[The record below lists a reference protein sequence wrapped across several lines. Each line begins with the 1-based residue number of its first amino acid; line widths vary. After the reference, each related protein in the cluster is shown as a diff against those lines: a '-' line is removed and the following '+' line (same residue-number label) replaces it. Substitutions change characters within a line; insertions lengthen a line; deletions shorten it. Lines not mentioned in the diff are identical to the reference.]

1 MVNNLA
7 TVAELDDVSIVAGVD
22 EDTDD
27 VEINRDDDDDDDC
40 TDADDADVVSDG
52 GSVDDAVPGDLSD
65 VGDVKVEDD
74 RDTDD
79 VKRGGDVDSEGNDG
93 FDDADND
100 VCTSSEDCTDDCVD
114 SGVMGKAESDARGV
128 DVEAAS
134 VDAVIF
140 TQTDIDDNLKTAEA
154 DDTSIA
160 LADDWDP
167 VKDTGFDAALEGNGD
182 VETDDGGFFDF
193 PGNEVDRAAE
203 DFTDVGADF
212 DNEVETDSNTETT
225 DIVDSGVAAKFNEEY
240 DFDTDIKA
248 ELCVD
253 LDADANAPADL
264 DVVKNFVD
272 VATDSK
278 DDNDTD
284 PDIEAGGVSN
294 WSGDDTCVNIDIAVD
309 ADVHFDRDVGTNL
322 DKDSDGVVDSKDGE
336 ETDVNRTTD
345 GNVVSVCELGSN
357 SDKVGDDGD
366 TCFEVVGSTDLDGVS
381 EADADIN
388 TDVDLDIETDRDM
401 DCDNVD
407 DVEIASCPGE

>member
-7 TVAELDDVSIVAGVD
+7 TVAELDDVNIVAGVD

-27 VEINRDDDDDDDC
+27 VEINRDDDDDC
-40 TDADDADVVSDG
+40 TDADDADVVSDR
-52 GSVDDAVPGDLSD
+52 GSVDDAVPGDLRD
-65 VGDVKVEDD
+65 VGDFKVEDD

-79 VKRGGDVDSEGNDG
+79 VERGDDVDSEGNDG

-100 VCTSSEDCTDDCVD
+100 VCTSSDDCTDDCVD
-114 SGVMGKAESDARGV
+114 SDVMGKADSDRGV

-134 VDAVIF
+134 VDVVIF
-140 TQTDIDDNLKTAEA
+140 IQTDIDDKLKPAEA
-154 DDTSIA
+154 DDSSIA

-203 DFTDVGADF
+203 DLTDVGADF
-212 DNEVETDSNTETT
+212 DNKVEADSNTETT
-225 DIVDSGVAAKFNEEY
+225 DIVDSGVAAKFNGEN

-253 LDADANAPADL
+253 LDADANGPADS
-264 DVVKNFVD
+264 DVVKDFVD
-272 VATDSK
+272 LATDSK

-284 PDIEAGGVSN
+284 PDIEAVGVSN
-294 WSGDDTCVNIDIAVD
+294 SSGDDTCVNIDIATLD
-309 ADVHFDRDVGTNL
+309 ADVHFDSDVGTNS
-322 DKDSDGVVDSKDGE
+322 DEDSVDIVDSKDGE
-336 ETDVNRTTD
+336 ETEVNRTTD
-345 GNVVSVCELGSN
+345 GNVVPVCELGSN
-357 SDKVGDDGD
+357 SDEVGDDGD
-366 TCFEVVGSTDLDGVS
+366 TDPCFEVVSSTDLDRVS

-401 DCDNVD
+401 DCVNVD